1 MELET
6 LKKQRRE
13 DMTTGQLIFYSG
25 LALLCLTVLTAIVFI
40 VKRPKYRP
48 ENAVYESAE
57 AGQTQRLRNGY
68 PTERQT
74 IRRDKSAEVPE
85 PTELIKTGKQE
96 TAGFFQ
102 VEQTEILP
110 PTEK

>member
-1 MELET
+1 
-6 LKKQRRE
+6 
-13 DMTTGQLIFYSG
+13 MTTGQLIFYSG
-25 LALLCLTVLTAIVFI
+25 LALLGLTVLTAVIFI

-74 IRRDKSAEVPE
+74 IRRDKPAGASE
-85 PTELIKTGKQE
+85 PTELIKTGQE

-102 VEQTEILP
+102 AEETEILP
-110 PTEK
+110 TTEKISN